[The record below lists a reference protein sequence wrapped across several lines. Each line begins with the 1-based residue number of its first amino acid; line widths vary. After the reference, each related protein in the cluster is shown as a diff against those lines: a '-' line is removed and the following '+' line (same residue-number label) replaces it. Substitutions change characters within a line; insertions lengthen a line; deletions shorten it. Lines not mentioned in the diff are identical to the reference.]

1 MVINDIKKIYGL
13 LFYCECSSVLRTGYN
28 YEGNK
33 KFLLYPKH
41 CIMLQRINDLQ
52 RHSES
57 SINNLKNNQDTKKKL
72 GNISKIVRY

>member
-1 MVINDIKKIYGL
+1 MILKRYMDYYSIVNVVAFWEPDTIMKAIK
-13 LFYCECSSVLRTGYN
+13 N
-28 YEGNK
+28 
-33 KFLLYPKH
+33 FLLYPKH